1 MAEFFLVFVVTF
13 LVVGGVALAMAFGKK
28 PVYQPEIE
36 DLQATLTRLLEG
48 QLTPN
53 EWNFFID
60 MPIRH
65 NEELD
70 NIRLQCQSINELYA
84 LRVRNNQIRFRE
96 EGEIK
101 LRFILSKLEQAGSR
115 SF

>member
-1 MAEFFLVFVVTF
+1 MADFLLVFVVTF
-13 LVVGGVALAMAFGKK
+13 AVIGGVALAMAFGKT
-28 PVYQPEIE
+28 PVYQPDIE
-36 DLQATLTRLLEG
+36 DLQSILTRLLEG
-48 QLTPN
+48 QLPPH
-53 EWNFFID
+53 EWQFFID

-65 NEELD
+65 NEDLD
-70 NIRLQCQSINELYA
+70 AIRLQCQKINELYA
-84 LRVRNNQIRFRE
+84 LRIRNETLRFRE